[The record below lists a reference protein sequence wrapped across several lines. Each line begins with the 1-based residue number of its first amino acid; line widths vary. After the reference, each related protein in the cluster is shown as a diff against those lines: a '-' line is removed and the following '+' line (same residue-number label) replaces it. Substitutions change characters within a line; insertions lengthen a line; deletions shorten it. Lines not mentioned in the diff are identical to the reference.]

1 MRDYILQGDQE
12 VAQYD
17 MLLEQ
22 LCQSWYN
29 SSPAHA
35 RVAITGASAI
45 SKLIPDDVSGSI
57 SYPTLHLSL
66 SVIRYLNRCYA
77 P

>member
-1 MRDYILQGDQE
+1 MKVSITLT
-12 VAQYD
+12 
-17 MLLEQ
+17 LHCTL
-22 LCQSWYN
+22 YN
-29 SSPAHA
+29 SSPVHA

-66 SVIRYLNRCYA
+66 SVIRYLTRRIRTMNLLPA
-77 P
+77 L